1 MSRKRYSVL
10 ATAEV
15 DVELEVLAESP
26 LQAVELAAQAHP
38 GRWKQLEGFGLK
50 PASEGIDS
58 VTERR
63 KNGRAFSV
71 EWDDGGFPHVD
82 VVDDNEALF

>member
-1 MSRKRYSVL
+1 MGKRYAVL
-10 ATAEV
+10 ATADV
-15 DVELEVLAESP
+15 DVEIEVIADSP
-26 LQAVELAAQAHP
+26 LEAVEIAARAHP
-38 GRWKQLEGFGLK
+38 SKWKQLEGFGLR

-71 EWDDGGFPHVD
+71 TFDDANFPHVHE
-82 VVDDNEALF
+82 VGDDEVPL